1 MEMPTGPG
9 WIILMKEGGQGEV
22 RGGKNDRSC
31 LKEAAVSQL
40 QLLVV
45 VQVWCC
51 QDFRFSDIRRQDFY
65 VKISAI

>member
-22 RGGKNDRSC
+22 RGGDNDRSC

-40 QLLVV
+40 QLLVI

-51 QDFRFSDIRRQDFY
+51 
-65 VKISAI
+65 